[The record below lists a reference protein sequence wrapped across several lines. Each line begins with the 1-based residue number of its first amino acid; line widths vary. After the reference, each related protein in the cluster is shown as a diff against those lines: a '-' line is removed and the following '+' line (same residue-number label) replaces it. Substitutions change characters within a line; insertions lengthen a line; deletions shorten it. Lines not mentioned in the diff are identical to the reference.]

1 MNIYRFEKGG
11 SSFLNLHRLKRSK
24 IEGRIF
30 KRVDFLIEK
39 AIARQLYLRDMS
51 FDIPTNLQ
59 TEKKN
64 LKQIMKD
71 PILKTKKIRKIAQRI
86 F

>member
-1 MNIYRFEKGG
+1 MNI
-11 SSFLNLHRLKRSK
+11 NRLKRSK

-30 KRVDFLIEK
+30 KRVDFFIEK
-39 AIARQLYLRDMS
+39 GIACQLYLRDMS
-51 FDIPTNLQ
+51 LDSPTNLR

-64 LKQIMKD
+64 HKQIMKD
-71 PILKTKKIRKIAQRI
+71 SILKTKKIRKIAQRI